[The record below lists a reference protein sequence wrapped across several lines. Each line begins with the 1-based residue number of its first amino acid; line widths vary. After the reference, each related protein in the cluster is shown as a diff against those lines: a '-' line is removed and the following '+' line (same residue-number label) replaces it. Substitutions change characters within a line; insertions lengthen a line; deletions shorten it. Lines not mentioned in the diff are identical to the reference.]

1 MFVIWFLTGRKVLL
15 KLPAGEII
23 MSKISIAL
31 NKSAEDLGGAHGVN
45 GDHFWNLHE
54 IPKNEKEDGMKK
66 AGVPRASV

>member
-1 MFVIWFLTGRKVLL
+1 
-15 KLPAGEII
+15 